1 MTRCKPD
8 RSISQPCHL
17 VVINTSLRST
27 PALASSWQ
35 HTLHGNCA
43 GGVQDRASGT
53 TPWSRYISASHP
65 NGLKTHM
72 RRKNTASSKK
82 YQSGNHSK
90 WPGGH
95 DVTSNTGELDKF
107 WQLRALLC
115 QFLFHPAGSNSQQ
128 WPMHW
133 TFPIHQCLTRKGT
146 VCADMLMFFC
156 SSINSM
162 LL

>member
-1 MTRCKPD
+1 MTRCKPC
-8 RSISQPCHL
+8 RSQPCHL

-53 TPWSRYISASHP
+53 TLWSRYISASHP
-65 NGLKTHM
+65 MDWKHICGCGTKFL
-72 RRKNTASSKK
+72 ASRKK
-82 YQSGNHSK
+82 YQHRNHSK

-95 DVTSNTGELDKF
+95 DVTSNTGELDKI

-162 LL
+162 LP